1 MTAVQWAAGFGVLS
15 AGAGALVAA
24 YERPPDGPP
33 VISFDAG
40 DAVLIVGYGRE
51 YRPAGIRVSLRPLWT
66 FADAAS
72 RIRAV
77 VRSGDAVVALATLR
91 NWSSAVGAE
100 GASVIVIDAV
110 TGRRRFASAANSAG
124 GFSTRPL
131 AADGESI
138 YVVRRLETGTDS
150 VQAFDPTDGNA
161 PLASRVRVAPVRA
174 GCAGGGALF
183 ARAGDSIV
191 ALDLRGGRPLWT
203 TDLTPEDRR

>member
-1 MTAVQWAAGFGVLS
+1 MLS
-15 AGAGALVAA
+15 ASTGALVAA
-24 YERPPDGPP
+24 YERLQTGRRS
-33 VISFDAG
+33 IAFDAG
-40 DAVLIVGYGRE
+40 DAVLIARLSDGSIARLN
-51 YRPAGIRVSLRPLWT
+51 PVSLRPLWT

-110 TGRRRFASAANSAG
+110 TGRRRFAFAANSAG

-138 YVVRRLETGTDS
+138 YVVRRLETATDS
-150 VQAFDPTDGNA
+150 VQTSDRQTGT
-161 PLASRVRVAPVRA
+161 LRS
-174 GCAGGGALF
+174 
-183 ARAGDSIV
+183 
-191 ALDLRGGRPLWT
+191 LRGFELPLYEPVVPVGEHCSLVQET
-203 TDLTPEDRR
+203 